1 MTIDKY
7 ILFVF
12 KVSVEMFYSASGSSQ
27 FDKTPFHIKTSLCN
41 FMNTSYREYFMNG
54 LKTISNFPSGNIL
67 CPIEAVK
74 NFNNNNN
81 KN

>member
-41 FMNTSYREYFMNG
+41 FMNTNYREHFMDG
-54 LKTISNFPSGNIL
+54 LKTVSNFPSENKL
-67 CPIEAVK
+67 CPIEPVK
-74 NFNNNNN
+74 IFNYKHNY
-81 KN
+81 